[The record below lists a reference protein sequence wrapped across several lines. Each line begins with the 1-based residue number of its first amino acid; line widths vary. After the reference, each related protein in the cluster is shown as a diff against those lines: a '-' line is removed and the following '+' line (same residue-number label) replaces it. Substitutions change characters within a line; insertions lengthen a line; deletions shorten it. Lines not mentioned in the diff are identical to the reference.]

1 VSFDLELTGRRAL
14 VTAGTK
20 GVGAAVVEVLH
31 NAGATVVATA
41 RAIPADAPAGVH
53 YIAADITTAA
63 GCTTVAQAVLDRLG
77 GIDILVNVLGG
88 SNAPAGGF
96 AALDDEAWAK
106 ELDLNLMPA
115 VRLDRALLPWMLAQH
130 AGVIVHVTSF
140 RTNSR
145 SRNPPRRMPPR
156 RRHCPPTARRSRRK

>member
-1 VSFDLELTGRRAL
+1 MSFDLELTGRRAL

-20 GVGAAVVEVLH
+20 GVGAAVVEALH

-41 RAIPADAPAGVH
+41 RAIPADAHSDVH

-63 GCTTVAQAVLDRLG
+63 GCTSVAQGVLDRLG

-96 AALDDEAWAK
+96 AALNDE
-106 ELDLNLMPA
+106 
-115 VRLDRALLPWMLAQH
+115 R
-130 AGVIVHVTSF
+130 G
-140 RTNSR
+140 
-145 SRNPPRRMPPR
+145 
-156 RRHCPPTARRSRRK
+156 RRSWI